1 MYRIFFVLTTI
12 ILFPTH
18 AEAADTPAT
27 GDKTVVSVLS
37 VPVQEAI
44 STNSTTFKNYLIT
57 GDKKYLDGLTPEQQ
71 KEVEDKKS
79 EVKEKVNSDEFMKKY
94 FSIGLYANFDVGAN
108 NRVQNARVVN
118 GIVRVEESNSAQIG
132 LALQAY
138 RLFPTKSGKSAWGP
152 FIALITSDNG
162 GITSGAIG
170 GMYALAPKA
179 GFVADQTSINFG
191 LGVSVSP
198 GTQVLG
204 DGINENMPLPAG
216 ETEVR
221 YKKTTLYGVMFAV
234 SFGF

>member
-1 MYRIFFVLTTI
+1 MYRALFALSVI
-12 ILFPTH
+12 ISSTAH
-18 AEAADTPAT
+18 AVAADAPAT
-27 GDKTVVSVLS
+27 GDKAVVAVLS
-37 VPVQEAI
+37 VPVQDAI
-44 STNSTTFKNYLIT
+44 STDSKTFKNFLTT
-57 GDKKYLDGLTPEQQ
+57 GEDKYLKGLTTEQMA
-71 KEVEDKKS
+71 
-79 EVKEKVNSDEFMKKY
+79 EVKNNSAEVKAKIDSEDFMKKY

-118 GIVRVEESNSAQIG
+118 GIVRVEESNTAQIG